1 MKTSGTNYSVLYE
14 HSVIVDDIPKLS
26 NRIKNT
32 IQKAIQERL
41 MLDPVSFGKPLR
53 YSFKG
58 HRRLRVGDYRI
69 VYRIDAS
76 EYIVRIVAIK
86 HRKDVYDD

>member
-1 MKTSGTNYSVLYE
+1 MKMSGTNYSVLYE
-14 HSVIVDDIPKLS
+14 HSVIADDIPKLS
-26 NRIKNT
+26 KSIKNT
-32 IQKAIQERL
+32 IQKAIEEKL

-69 VYRIDAS
+69 VYRIDPS
-76 EYIVRIVAIK
+76 QYIVRIIAIK
-86 HRKDVYDD
+86 HRKDVYED